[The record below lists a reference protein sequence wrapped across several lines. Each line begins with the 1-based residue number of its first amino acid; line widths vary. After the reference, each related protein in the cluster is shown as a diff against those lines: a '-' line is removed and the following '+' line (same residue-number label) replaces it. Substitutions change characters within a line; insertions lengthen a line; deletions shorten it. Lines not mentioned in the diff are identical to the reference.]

1 MTVKRILVVGASQGT
16 GALVVKGG
24 IARGLRM
31 TAFARSPERLR
42 LEHSYLDK
50 RVGDF
55 HDAGSVAAAVPGHD
69 AVVVTASAS
78 SLQQFKDN
86 PAFFSSGTG
95 HVVDAMKASGVKRLV
110 ILSALGVGETRKLL
124 NVVARWVVVDGI
136 LKRAFKDHEVQ
147 ERVAMESGLEWVI
160 ARPGRLTDGPG
171 ARRYVKTTEVEK
183 VPSSIARADVADF
196 LLEAATTDAWVR
208 KAVQIGG

>member
-1 MTVKRILVVGASQGT
+1 MAAKRILVVGASQGT
-16 GALVVKGG
+16 GALVVKGA
-24 IARGLRM
+24 IARGLRV
-31 TAFARSPERLR
+31 TAFARSPEKLR
-42 LEHSYLDK
+42 LEHSFLDK

-55 HDAGSVAAAVPGHD
+55 HDPASVAAAVPGHD

-78 SLQQFKDN
+78 SLKQFKDN

-110 ILSALGVGETRKLL
+110 ILSALGVGETRKLV
-124 NVVARWVVVDGI
+124 NVVARLVLVDGL
-136 LKRAFKDHEVQ
+136 LKGAFRDHEVQ

-171 ARRYVKTTEVEK
+171 ARRYVKTTEVTK
-183 VPSSIARADVADF
+183 VPNAIARADVADF